1 MSHSNAPTVVL
12 FRNDL
17 RLADHPALWHGAQEG
32 PVLPLYLRSSAEGSG
47 SAWRWW
53 QGESLQ
59 KLRARLGERGLPLL
73 LRSGQARDVLPE
85 IVRACGAAA
94 VHWNRRYDPEGIRED
109 QAVKTLLKNMGVA
122 VRSFP
127 GNVLVEPW
135 EHLREDQPYRV
146 FTPFWK
152 AMLARHQFVRPLPE
166 PPSLVAPDTVPES
179 EELADW
185 GWQPR
190 KPDWSRSLAQHWE
203 VGEKGAWQRLRDFVD
218 EGLAHY
224 AEGRN
229 LPGKPHVSRLSPYL
243 AHGEISPRQ
252 IWWHCRDLVEAEP
265 GSARNVEA
273 FLRELGWR
281 EFSWHLLYHFPDLP
295 KEPLRPEFQRF
306 PWQDDP
312 GALRAWTQGQT
323 GYPIVD
329 AGMRQLWQSGWMH
342 NRVRMIVASFL
353 VKDLR
358 IPWQQGEDW
367 FWDTLV
373 DADLANNSASWQWV
387 AGCGADAAPY
397 FRIFNPVL
405 QAEKFDPD
413 GDYVRRWL
421 PELRQLPT
429 AHIHA
434 PWQAPAAILAEA
446 GIALG
451 RDYPRPMVDH
461 AQAREVA
468 LAAWE
473 AIRKEAEQG

>member
-1 MSHSNAPTVVL
+1 MSQPTTVVL

-17 RLADHPALWHGAQEG
+17 RLTDHPALWFAVQRGA
-32 PVLPLYLRSSAEGSG
+32 VLPVYLRHAADTYG

-53 QGESLQ
+53 HGESLL
-59 KLRARLGERGLPLL
+59 KLQAALAQRGLPLL
-73 LRSGQARDVLPE
+73 LRSGTAKEVLLE
-85 IVRACGAAA
+85 IVRASGADAIY
-94 VHWNRRYDPEGIRED
+94 WNRRYDRDGIAED
-109 QAVKTLLKNMGVA
+109 QELKSFFKELGVEA
-122 VRSFP
+122 RSFP
-127 GNVLVEPW
+127 GNLLVEPW
-135 EHLREDQPYRV
+135 EHLREGQPYRV

-152 AMLARHQFVRPLPE
+152 AMLARHRFPQPLAEPE
-166 PPSLVAPDTVPES
+166 HYRAPTAIPAS
-179 EELADW
+179 EDLAQW
-185 GWQPR
+185 GWHPR
-190 KPDWSRSLAQHWE
+190 HPDWSIGLAQHWE
-203 VGEKGAWQRLRDFVD
+203 VGEEAAWRRLHDFVD

-229 LPGKPHVSRLSPYL
+229 LPGKPFVSRLSPYL

-252 IWWHCRDLVEAEP
+252 IWWHLSRLAEEQ
-265 GSARNVEA
+265 GAWRRNVDA

-295 KEPLRPEFQRF
+295 REPLRPEFQRF
-306 PWQDDP
+306 PWRQDP
-312 GALRAWTQGQT
+312 TALRAWTRART
-323 GYPIVD
+323 GYPIID
-329 AGMRQLWQSGWMH
+329 AGMRELWESGWMH

-358 IPWQQGEDW
+358 IPWQEGEAW

-397 FRIFNPVL
+397 FRVFNPVL
-405 QAEKFDPD
+405 QAQKFDPQ

-421 PELRQLPT
+421 PQLQHLP
-429 AHIHA
+429 ADHIHA
-434 PWQAPAAILAEA
+434 PWQAPAVVLEKA

-451 RDYPRPMVDH
+451 KEYPRPLVDH
-461 AQAREVA
+461 HEAREAA

-473 AIRKEAEQG
+473 AIRRET